1 MDSNITKGS
10 FNDNKEVEQLVA
22 NVYFQ
27 EIEYHKM
34 IQNHKL
40 NLENIL
46 KQLNPASN
54 GIIDFKM

>member
-1 MDSNITKGS
+1 MDLSIAKGL

-27 EIEYHKM
+27 EIEYYKM

-46 KQLNPASN
+46 KQLNPVSN